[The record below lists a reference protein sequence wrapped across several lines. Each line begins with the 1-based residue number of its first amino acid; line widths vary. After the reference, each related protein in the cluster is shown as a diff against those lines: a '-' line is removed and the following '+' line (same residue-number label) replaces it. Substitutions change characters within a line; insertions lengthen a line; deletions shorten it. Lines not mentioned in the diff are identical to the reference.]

1 MLFSLENILRFNYCR
16 TTVNI
21 KDFSMLKHGGLA
33 ANGNCVAFPQDVSEP
48 GKFVSKTL

>member
-1 MLFSLENILRFNYCR
+1 
-16 TTVNI
+16 
-21 KDFSMLKHGGLA
+21 MLKHGGLA